1 MRYYVCKLYHIQ
13 GLGTHFPRVLIM
25 RLFCALSDRDLID
38 FSIHSGVTTMHIFDL
53 AIVIV
58 IDCRI
63 LIVFCLTSMPALRII
78 NLYFAILFNVAKY
91 FVV

>member
-1 MRYYVCKLYHIQ
+1 
-13 GLGTHFPRVLIM
+13 M